1 LQSPGLPLEINHVS
15 PGGSTGV
22 IAMCCCP
29 GRIERHVDGIQRQRD
44 LEEDLLIVK
53 DWSPDQVI
61 SLVEFHEF
69 EGLGVPELPKRFES
83 DFNWLHWPI
92 RDLDA
97 PSDSSRSVAAFA
109 NWEEALVSGK
119 RLLFHCAAGLG
130 RTGTLAARLLIAT
143 GVSPHSAIEAVR
155 SARPGTVESP
165 EQERFL
171 IESA

>member
-1 LQSPGLPLEINHVS
+1 
-15 PGGSTGV
+15 
-22 IAMCCCP
+22 MCCCP
-29 GRIERHVDGIQRQRD
+29 GRIERHVDGVQRQRD
-44 LEEDLLIVK
+44 LEEDLLMVR

-69 EGLGVPELPKRFES
+69 EALGVPELPRRFES
-83 DFNWLHWPI
+83 SFNWLHWPI
-92 RDLDA
+92 RDLGA
-97 PSDSSRSVAAFA
+97 PSDSSESAAAFA
-109 NWEEALVSGK
+109 SWAEALASGK

-143 GVSPHSAIEAVR
+143 GVSPQSAIEAVR
-155 SARPGTVESP
+155 SARPGTVESL